1 MLSPSYLPQPL
12 SVLLLSGELP
22 MMVYLY
28 FGAGG
33 PYEAEELKHL
43 QLYIIPRAK
52 GVLVYSKE
60 LSISSRNS
68 SRHLPS

>member
-1 MLSPSYLPQPL
+1 
-12 SVLLLSGELP
+12 

-43 QLYIIPRAK
+43 QLYIPRAK
-52 GVLVYSKE
+52 GFLVYRKE